1 MARVAV
7 VIANGFEQ
15 AEMTAISR
23 ILAQSGH
30 HVQVVS
36 PKKHAVRG
44 WDNTH
49 WGADLPVDVAAI
61 DAEAQ
66 DFAAVVIPGG
76 VLSADTLR
84 ADHDIVRLARDAAVQ
99 GKPVAALGHAAWVLV
114 EAGLAKD
121 RRLTGAPS
129 LRSDVVNAGAEW
141 TELPASED
149 GKVITGQHGHDTEA
163 FAGLVLAALGPAKR

>member
-1 MARVAV
+1 MARIAV

-15 AEMTAISR
+15 ADMAAISR
-23 ILAQSGH
+23 ILAAAGH
-30 HVQVVS
+30 HLLVVS

-49 WGADLPVDVAAI
+49 WGGDLPVDVAAI

-66 DFAAVVIPGG
+66 DFAAVVLPGG

-84 ADHDIVRLARDAAVQ
+84 ADRDIVRLVRDAAVQ

-114 EAGLAKD
+114 EAGLARN
-121 RRLTGAPS
+121 RRMTGAPS
-129 LRSDVVNAGAEW
+129 THTDLVHAGAQW
-141 TELPASED
+141 SDAPAAED
-149 GKVITGQHGHDTEA
+149 GRVITGQHSHDVEA
-163 FAGLVLAALGPAKR
+163 FAELVVALLGKG